1 MSFLGDAQEFPAI
14 VLTELHIEMLALNL
28 QFFRLDDVIHF
39 PGSADSTATDLHN
52 GSKILVFF
60 IRPRNGG
67 VGKLAILPDSAGRL
81 PGGAIFA
88 HPCACSARCPHG
100 HRWSVGVGT
109 AVGVGVGV
117 GLPFTA
123 LRCPCN
129 RWGCDAV
136 RSIYNLVR
144 VFERTRSNMLRPIDP
159 GSYQSPEGQRPAA
172 VTPPIELE
180 RRAHDPYAAFRFG
193 GFSLFTAGNLLSIT
207 GRLMLAVAVEWEL
220 YARTHSATALGLVGL
235 AIAVPVVTLSLP
247 AGHLAD
253 RFSRRRIILVAQ
265 IFSALASA
273 ALALVSWRH
282 LSIPPIAPLRAGNHA
297 LAAIATIFERHRPTF
312 HFDDASI
319 PLIYLLLFIGG
330 AARTFS
336 WAARS
341 SFFPTLVS
349 RDAFANAVTW
359 NNSVFQIGS
368 VVGPAISGLLV
379 AYLGFP
385 FVYMLDA
392 LCAFSFFVL
401 VLPIRRST
409 QLRDQTET
417 GTWKSL
423 MAGIRFVFS
432 KKVILATIT
441 LDLFAVLL
449 GGATALLPIFADQ
462 ILHCGPIGL
471 GWMRA
476 APGVGAFVMA
486 LVVAHVPPIKR
497 AGKTLFWCVTGFGV
511 VTILF
516 GLSKAL
522 WLSLGLLFLIGAFDS
537 VSVIIRGSIVQLVT
551 PDEVRGRVSSVNNIF
566 IGTSNEFGA
575 LESGLTAALFG
586 PVISVVAGGIGTILV
601 VLGVA
606 FHWPESR
613 KIGTL
618 DKTLR

>member
-1 MSFLGDAQEFPAI
+1 MRVSNERAPSMPPPINPA
-14 VLTELHIEMLALNL
+14 
-28 QFFRLDDVIHF
+28 
-39 PGSADSTATDLHN
+39 
-52 GSKILVFF
+52 
-60 IRPRNGG
+60 
-67 VGKLAILPDSAGRL
+67 
-81 PGGAIFA
+81 
-88 HPCACSARCPHG
+88 
-100 HRWSVGVGT
+100 
-109 AVGVGVGV
+109 
-117 GLPFTA
+117 
-123 LRCPCN
+123 
-129 RWGCDAV
+129 
-136 RSIYNLVR
+136 
-144 VFERTRSNMLRPIDP
+144 
-159 GSYQSPEGQRPAA
+159 SYESPEGQRPA
-172 VTPPIELE
+172 VPSPIELE

-207 GRLMLAVAVEWEL
+207 GRQMLAIAVEWEL

-235 AIAVPVVTLSLP
+235 VIAVPVVALSLP

-253 RFSRRRIILVAQ
+253 RFSRKRIILVSQ

-273 ALALVSWRH
+273 ALALVSWKH
-282 LSIPPIAPLRAGNHA
+282 LSIPSVGALRGGNRM
-297 LAAIATIFERHRPTF
+297 LATIATIFERHHPAF

-330 AARTFS
+330 TARTFG

-349 RDAFANAVTW
+349 RDSFANAVTW

-368 VVGPAISGLLV
+368 VAGPAISGLLV
-379 AYLGFP
+379 AHVGFP
-385 FVYMLDA
+385 FVYILDA

-409 QLRDQTET
+409 QSRNQIEKS
-417 GTWKSL
+417 TWKSL
-423 MAGIRFVFS
+423 IAGLRFVLS

-449 GGATALLPIFADQ
+449 GGATALLPIFADR

-476 APGVGAFVMA
+476 APAVGAFVMA
-486 LVVAHVPPIKR
+486 LLVAYLPPMKQ
-497 AGKTLFWCVTGFGV
+497 AGKALFWCVTGFGIA
-511 VTILF
+511 TIIF
-516 GLSKAL
+516 GLSRAL
-522 WLSLGLLFLIGAFDS
+522 WLSLGLLFLVGAFDS

-551 PDEVRGRVSSVNNIF
+551 PDEMRGRVSAVNNIF

-601 VLGVA
+601 VLGVSSI
-606 FHWPESR
+606 WPETR
-613 KIGTL
+613 RIGAL
-618 DKTLR
+618 DKSLR

>member
-1 MSFLGDAQEFPAI
+1 MN
-14 VLTELHIEMLALNL
+14 ALSSM
-28 QFFRLDDVIHF
+28 
-39 PGSADSTATDLHN
+39 PPPTDPL
-52 GSKILVFF
+52 
-60 IRPRNGG
+60 
-67 VGKLAILPDSAGRL
+67 
-81 PGGAIFA
+81 
-88 HPCACSARCPHG
+88 
-100 HRWSVGVGT
+100 
-109 AVGVGVGV
+109 
-117 GLPFTA
+117 
-123 LRCPCN
+123 
-129 RWGCDAV
+129 
-136 RSIYNLVR
+136 
-144 VFERTRSNMLRPIDP
+144 
-159 GSYQSPEGQRPAA
+159 SYESPEGQRPA
-172 VTPPIELE
+172 VTPPLQVE

-193 GFSLFTAGNLLSIT
+193 DFSLFTAGNLLSIT

-235 AIAVPVVTLSLP
+235 VIAVPVVTLSLP

-265 IFSALASA
+265 IFSALASV
-273 ALALVSWRH
+273 ALALVSWKH
-282 LSIPPIAPLRAGNHA
+282 LSIPPIAPLRGGNHA

-359 NNSVFQIGS
+359 NNTIFQIGS
-368 VVGPAISGLLV
+368 VVGPAVSGLLV

-392 LCAFSFFVL
+392 LCAFSFFAL
-401 VLPIRRST
+401 ILPIRRST

-417 GTWKSL
+417 STWKSL

-476 APGVGAFVMA
+476 APAVGAFVMA
-486 LVVAHVPPIKR
+486 LVVAHLPPMKQ
-497 AGKTLFWCVTGFGV
+497 AGKTLLWCVTGFGV
-511 VTILF
+511 VTMLF

-586 PVISVVAGGIGTILV
+586 PVLSVVAGGIGTILV

-606 FHWPESR
+606 LRWPQTR
-613 KIGTL
+613 KIGVL
-618 DKTLR
+618 DKSLH

>member
-1 MSFLGDAQEFPAI
+1 M
-14 VLTELHIEMLALNL
+14 
-28 QFFRLDDVIHF
+28 
-39 PGSADSTATDLHN
+39 
-52 GSKILVFF
+52 
-60 IRPRNGG
+60 
-67 VGKLAILPDSAGRL
+67 
-81 PGGAIFA
+81 
-88 HPCACSARCPHG
+88 PH
-100 HRWSVGVGT
+100 
-109 AVGVGVGV
+109 
-117 GLPFTA
+117 
-123 LRCPCN
+123 
-129 RWGCDAV
+129 
-136 RSIYNLVR
+136 
-144 VFERTRSNMLRPIDP
+144 PIDP
-159 GSYQSPEGQRPAA
+159 ASYESPEGQRPA
-172 VTPPIELE
+172 VTQPIELE
-180 RRAHDPYAAFRFG
+180 RRPHDPYAAFRFG

-207 GRLMLAVAVEWEL
+207 GRQMLAVAVEWEL

-235 AIAVPVVTLSLP
+235 VIAVPVVALSLP

-253 RFSRRRIILVAQ
+253 RFSRKRIILISQ

-273 ALALVSWRH
+273 GLALVSWKH
-282 LSIPPIAPLRAGNHA
+282 LSIPLIAGLREGNRV
-297 LAAIATIFERHRPTF
+297 LAMIATIFERHNPAF

-330 AARTFS
+330 TARTFS

-368 VVGPAISGLLV
+368 VAGPAISGLLV
-379 AYLGFP
+379 AHIGFP
-385 FVYMLDA
+385 FVYVLDA
-392 LCAFSFFVL
+392 LCAFLFFVL

-409 QLRDQTET
+409 QSRNQIEKS
-417 GTWKSL
+417 TWKSL
-423 MAGIRFVFS
+423 IAGLRFVLS

-476 APGVGAFVMA
+476 APAVGAFAMA
-486 LVVAHVPPIKR
+486 LLVAYLPPMKQ
-497 AGKTLFWCVTGFGV
+497 AGKALFWCVTGFGIA
-511 VTILF
+511 TIIF

-522 WLSLGLLFLIGAFDS
+522 WLSLGLLFLVGAFDS

-551 PDEVRGRVSSVNNIF
+551 PDEMRGRVSAVNNIF

-606 FHWPESR
+606 SLWPETR
-613 KIGTL
+613 RIGAL
-618 DKTLR
+618 DKSLR

>member
-1 MSFLGDAQEFPAI
+1 MP
-14 VLTELHIEMLALNL
+14 
-28 QFFRLDDVIHF
+28 
-39 PGSADSTATDLHN
+39 P
-52 GSKILVFF
+52 
-60 IRPRNGG
+60 
-67 VGKLAILPDSAGRL
+67 
-81 PGGAIFA
+81 
-88 HPCACSARCPHG
+88 
-100 HRWSVGVGT
+100 
-109 AVGVGVGV
+109 
-117 GLPFTA
+117 
-123 LRCPCN
+123 
-129 RWGCDAV
+129 
-136 RSIYNLVR
+136 
-144 VFERTRSNMLRPIDP
+144 PIDP
-159 GSYQSPEGQRPAA
+159 RSYESPEGQRPAA

-180 RRAHDPYAAFRFG
+180 RRTHDPYAAFRFG

-235 AIAVPVVTLSLP
+235 VIAVPVVTLSLP

-253 RFSRRRIILVAQ
+253 RFSRKRIILVSQ
-265 IFSALASA
+265 IFSALASV
-273 ALALVSWRH
+273 ALAFVSWKH
-282 LSIPPIAPLRAGNHA
+282 LSIPPIAPLRGGNHA

-341 SFFPTLVS
+341 SFFPTLVP

-359 NNSVFQIGS
+359 NNTIFQIGS
-368 VVGPAISGLLV
+368 VVGPAFSGLLV

-385 FVYMLDA
+385 FVYLLDA
-392 LCAFSFFVL
+392 LCAFSFFAL
-401 VLPIRRST
+401 ILPIRRST

-417 GTWKSL
+417 STWKSL

-476 APGVGAFVMA
+476 APAVGAFVMA
-486 LVVAHVPPIKR
+486 MVVAHLPPMKR
-497 AGKTLFWCVTGFGV
+497 TGKTLLWCVTGFGV
-511 VTILF
+511 ATILF

-537 VSVIIRGSIVQLVT
+537 VSVIIRGSIVQLIT

-586 PVISVVAGGIGTILV
+586 PVISVIAGGIGTILV

-606 FHWPESR
+606 FHWPETR

-618 DKTLR
+618 DKSLR